1 MPRGSEAPPPPSI
14 DALVATFGLDGTGAE
29 VVRTA
34 SRHVVRFPA
43 SRVRTFAV
51 PAGTSGPR
59 DEAATARLLAQAGV
73 PAARWQGGPVV
84 VGGWSVSAWQEIPGV
99 DSHVAP
105 VEAVTVGAMAARLHD
120 ATAELGARTITPPLL
135 ADASTPAPDPAPTL
149 GPCDPEPPLARPIGA
164 ALDQVDQAV
173 RAGATGPE
181 DQEVLRVEAER
192 LVPFWAAA
200 AAEAHRSPETDGGSA
215 ADVRGEGGVGADG
228 GEARLSEGA
237 VIHGDLHPGNIV
249 VGTAG
254 PILVDLELAG
264 WGPRAYDAAPTV
276 ALVRWYGQPEAD
288 IASFD
293 RAYGAPLCE
302 RAARLHLDEVWALWA
317 TAWAVANRHRSP
329 EAEAEAALRLA
340 TLAGAQP
347 ARPWRLR

>member
-14 DALVATFGLDGTGAE
+14 GALVATFGLDGTGAE

-59 DEAATARLLAQAGV
+59 DEAAIATLLAGAGV
-73 PAARWQGGPVV
+73 PAARRLAGPVE
-84 VGGWSVSAWQEIPGV
+84 VGGWSVSAWREITGV
-99 DSHVAP
+99 DPDDAL
-105 VEAVTVGAMAARLHD
+105 VEAGTVGVMAARLHD
-120 ATAELGARTITPPLL
+120 TTAGLGPKNTAPSLL
-135 ADASTPAPDPAPTL
+135 LETSTPAPGPGPAL
-149 GPCDPEPPLARPIGA
+149 GPFDLDLPLAHPIVD
-164 ALDQVDQAV
+164 ALDQIDQAV
-173 RAGATGPE
+173 KARATGRE
-181 DQEVLRVEAER
+181 DQQVLHTEAER

-200 AAEAHRSPETDGGSA
+200 AAEAHRSPETNGGPGA
-215 ADVRGEGGVGADG
+215 EARGDGEGGEGRLTGGA
-228 GEARLSEGA
+228 L
-237 VIHGDLHPGNIV
+237 IHGDLHPGNIV

-340 TLAGAQP
+340 TLAGDPP